1 MLVATEP
8 WVCTHCGFYSP
19 EPFDDDICP
28 LCQDT
33 DWFCQKCGY
42 TITASSS
49 PKACRGCHTKNS
61 FINLT
66 SYVPD

>member
-1 MLVATEP
+1 MLAATEP

-19 EPFDDDICP
+19 KRFDNDICP

-33 DWFCQKCGY
+33 DWFCKDCGF
-42 TITASSS
+42 TLTASAA
-49 PKACRGCHTKNS
+49 PPTCHLCKASGR